1 MTETTLP
8 DIEAL
13 RQEALVAGA
22 LDPISL
28 RFRIME
34 FDKLSDELLGIPYD
48 DIGFRDAVET
58 AADLIES
65 RSTSYFCL
73 QPVGF
78 VH

>member
-1 MTETTLP
+1 MTETTSP

-34 FDKLSDELLGIPYD
+34 YDKASDELLGIPYD

-58 AADLIES
+58 TADLIES
-65 RSTSYFCL
+65 RRDSYFFL

-78 VH
+78 VQ